1 VKPTALAA
9 LTLLLA
15 VQLMS
20 SCRTEHDTST
30 QDSEATTSQQRASV
44 TPAAALPEPPGD
56 LEPEQ
61 PSAKHPH
68 GGGPAVE
75 HLLKPFELFAP
86 KVILQEHGKKGRKL
100 PVGLDP
106 CNRDA
111 LGESVRQHPL
121 IYGPPQAHGEIYR
134 PGLEQGEIRSEFFE
148 GIAGAGISPNCPRIS
163 PYGPRKTHA
172 YTFAYFS
179 QLTERTPERLA
190 TWNDLPGVMEF
201 ETEARMQDGHLK
213 MELRA
218 QPAARTGHTYWL
230 DHCVGMDSVIF
241 SPRSRY
247 YYFNPEPVEIQFD
260 PEVAEPPRRVNIVLN
275 PEVDS
280 WWDDLKVQG
289 KAEPYLLVHQPEG
302 ALNIL
307 LYWQDAAVLK
317 VQRGQCIHVNPAII
331 SNGKPQ
337 TLVGELYLF
346 RAQLRDALAFG
357 RSRVAR

>member
-1 VKPTALAA
+1 MAAHIEAPRMSHRALAGLA
-9 LTLLLA
+9 LFLA
-15 VQLMS
+15 LQLTS
-20 SCRTEHDTST
+20 SCRAGHDATAQDTE
-30 QDSEATTSQQRASV
+30 AATSQQQVTV
-44 TPAAALPEPPGD
+44 TPDAALAEPPGD
-56 LEPEQ
+56 LEREQ
-61 PSAKHPH
+61 PFAKQPH

-75 HLLKPFELFAP
+75 QLLKPFELFAP
-86 KVILQEHGKKGRKL
+86 NVSLQEHGKKRLKL
-100 PVGLDP
+100 PAGLDP
-106 CNRDA
+106 CDRDA
-111 LGESVRQHPL
+111 LGESVRQHAL
-121 IYGPPQAHGEIYR
+121 IYGPHQAH
-134 PGLEQGEIRSEFFE
+134 GEIRSEFFE
-148 GIAGAGISPNCPRIS
+148 GIAGSGINPSCPRIS
-163 PYGPRKTHA
+163 PYGPGKTHA

-190 TWNDLPGVMEF
+190 TWNYLPGVMEF
-201 ETEARMQDGHLK
+201 EAEARMEDGHLR

-241 SPRSRY
+241 NPRSRY

-280 WWDDLKVQG
+280 WWDDLEVQG

-331 SNGKPQ
+331 SNGEPQ

-346 RAQLRDALAFG
+346 RAKLRDALAFG